1 MFRLKSGIDGG
12 ETLLRHI
19 VHCLNSQQ
27 YLNVIDAQSTGS
39 TKMSRN
45 RFNQKLF
52 LPLHVSIP
60 KMEAGLTTLVSALDA
75 ADELQREQE
84 QALEKARWLRERIQ
98 DCLPGPLDRPA

>member
-39 TKMSRN
+39 TKKPESLQSKAFSTVTR
-45 RFNQKLF
+45 QYSKDG
-52 LPLHVSIP
+52 S
-60 KMEAGLTTLVSALDA
+60 G
-75 ADELQREQE
+75 ADDN
-84 QALEKARWLRERIQ
+84 WF
-98 DCLPGPLDRPA
+98 PP